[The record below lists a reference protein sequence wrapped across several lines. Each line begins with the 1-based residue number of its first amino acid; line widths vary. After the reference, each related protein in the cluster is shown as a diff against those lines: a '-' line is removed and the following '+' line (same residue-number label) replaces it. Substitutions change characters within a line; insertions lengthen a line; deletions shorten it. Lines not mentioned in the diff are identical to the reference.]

1 MKKNCLNVI
10 LLQNYREILAV
21 FQKLK
26 AEFWIDLV
34 SCSCACAYR
43 THAWWGLMHA
53 WFATIWDPGRTRTW
67 RPRARCLCST
77 LPCRLAAVR
86 RAWQWHWHAT
96 PRTDTA
102 HARRHHEQ
110 RDAQYTR
117 QRHVP
122 RARAWM
128 DPCSAARHATPGTTP
143 VNTHFIQICSSCV
156 LPKVMLC
163 GGTHVAQFPACQ
175 THGLHNAMS
184 PQLNHSDDLDSLDL
198 NTPAPVLFTM
208 TTLDDL
214 LLLTNLNTRL
224 KLLHKDESEEEKEAW
239 ENGMISESSKK
250 GKG

>member
-1 MKKNCLNVI
+1 MGTDACVACHHLRSRPYAYVTPTGALP
-10 LLQNYREILAV
+10 LLYAP
-21 FQKLK
+21 
-26 AEFWIDLV
+26 V
-34 SCSCACAYR
+34 SAR
-43 THAWWGLMHA
+43 
-53 WFATIWDPGRTRTW
+53 R
-67 RPRARCLCST
+67 RPPR
-77 LPCRLAAVR
+77 V
-86 RAWQWHWHAT
+86 QWHWHAT

-224 KLLHKDESEEEKEAW
+224 QLLHKDESEEEKEA
-239 ENGMISESSKK
+239 
-250 GKG
+250 